1 MVDRVERRIPER
13 IFQFMCRP
21 FMYLSPTLLT
31 TPIDTLAKALIANT
45 IFAAKDANKIEII
58 DNAKIFDLA
67 SLYDTNN

>member
-1 MVDRVERRIPER
+1 
-13 IFQFMCRP
+13 MCRP